1 MKNYILKT
9 NKILKPR
16 EMKKTYGYKCYDVYL
31 YNETRALGFHKKIHR
46 LVAEAFIPNPENK
59 PQVNHIDGNKH
70 NNSVSN
76 LEPCTPSENLQHA
89 YRTGLRNK

>member
-1 MKNYILKT
+1 MEEYRDIKDFPNYQVSNFGNVKNKKT

-16 EMKKTYGYKCYDVYL
+16 EMKKSYGYKCYDVYL

-59 PQVNHIDGNKH
+59 LLISDMVLIFN
-70 NNSVSN
+70 
-76 LEPCTPSENLQHA
+76 C
-89 YRTGLRNK
+89 